1 MHQNTKNI
9 YFLFYLCWT
18 NINIIKGNRK
28 KVYKL
33 RSMQYFPTDL
43 FDSRETGYNLLATSK
58 NIINI
63 KRNKIG

>member
-1 MHQNTKNI
+1 MHQNTNNI
-9 YFLFYLCWT
+9 YFSFIYAGQIL
-18 NINIIKGNRK
+18 IKGNRK